1 MRNQVCGKDK
11 YRRPTTFGEMKMHTL
26 FNFDTLNANV
36 QHEIYIPVDL
46 VSRLVSGGL
55 L

>member
-11 YRRPTTFGEMKMHTL
+11 YRRPTTFGENAPY
-26 FNFDTLNANV
+26 NFDTLNANV